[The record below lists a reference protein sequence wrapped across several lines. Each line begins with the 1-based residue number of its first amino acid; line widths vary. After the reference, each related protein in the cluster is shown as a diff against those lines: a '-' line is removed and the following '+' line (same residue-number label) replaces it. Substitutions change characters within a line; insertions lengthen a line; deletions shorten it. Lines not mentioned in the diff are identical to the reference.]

1 MSDSNYSD
9 QDTKNDTVETN
20 PTKVFF
26 KTLFQQVIWLIIY
39 IFVGGYMLYCA
50 KISQCGLMPT
60 DVNLM
65 PYRSESTLP
74 DKPIEPIIN
83 INYIKE
89 KDFTLTN
96 KIYFPYIYNKEI
108 IDKSFLIGIGSS
120 RSWIESLTSNV
131 YTYYFGSIWQSMTA
145 LYIQLLFGFYGI
157 MNANC
162 IETLIIFG
170 GPYIIVFVLFFINII
185 VGIYGVFLY
194 FAYIPKLFSQKRC
207 VVIDVQ
213 NEEVIRGGGGSSDDI
228 IESISINQTE
238 EPIVEWNDNPK
249 TKGFGYSWFM
259 TALVV
264 FIALFAC
271 LFGSLLIT
279 TYFLIRS
286 NISALFLPLFT
297 KAQEINEDSYNNLY
311 EGKGEIENI
320 PHKYDD
326 DEEYTY
332 YTVIEHILKFKKRI
346 IMIIVSYYVLI
357 DSYSSLGSYGAIL
370 AIVGCILLYIF
381 FPDIYRNYK
390 KITEDTTKGNDNL
403 ILNNDNL
410 TPVIGTIINKMVKN
424 GNKEP
429 IKRDPCD
436 DINNPPKKIGFI
448 GRLWNFLKNENN
460 EVTNA
465 TTNSSN
471 VYDLNGNPISN
482 GSSVPSIINKNGEL
496 ISNNETDPSVPTII
510 GSDGEPIN
518 KISPS
523 GSTVANPIG
532 KPAQLVGGLKKQ
544 KNRKSKTQKSLNH

>member
-1 MSDSNYSD
+1 
-9 QDTKNDTVETN
+9 
-20 PTKVFF
+20 
-26 KTLFQQVIWLIIY
+26 
-39 IFVGGYMLYCA
+39 
-50 KISQCGLMPT
+50 
-60 DVNLM
+60 
-65 PYRSESTLP
+65 
-74 DKPIEPIIN
+74 
-83 INYIKE
+83 
-89 KDFTLTN
+89 
-96 KIYFPYIYNKEI
+96 
-108 IDKSFLIGIGSS
+108 
-120 RSWIESLTSNV
+120 
-131 YTYYFGSIWQSMTA
+131 MTA

-213 NEEVIRGGGGSSDDI
+213 NEEVIRGGGSSSDDI

-311 EGKGEIENI
+311 EGMTLGEIENI

-357 DSYSSLGSYGAIL
+357 DSYSGLGSYGAIL
-370 AIVGCILLYIF
+370 TIVGCILLYIF

-390 KITEDTTKGNDNL
+390 KTPEDTTKGNDNL

-436 DINNPPKKIGFI
+436 NINNPPKKIGFF
-448 GRLWNFLKNENN
+448 GRLWNFLKNEKNEVDKPGPGPYPSKSTVYGPDGKPIHTNN
-460 EVTNA
+460 EADPLVPTI
-465 TTNSSN
+465 
-471 VYDLNGNPISN
+471 ISPD
-482 GSSVPSIINKNGEL
+482 GKP
-496 ISNNETDPSVPTII
+496 ISNNETEPLVPTII
-510 GSDGEPIN
+510 SPSGKPISNNETEPLVPTIISPDGKPILN
-518 KISPS
+518 TNENSPS
-523 GSTVANPIG
+523 GSTVANPIEE
-532 KPAQLVGGLKKQ
+532 PAQLVGGLKKQ
-544 KNRKSKTQKSLNH
+544 KIENQKLKNH